1 MIELLEGIPIL
12 LLIVIGV
19 VAFLIF
25 WKVLKNI
32 LKAVFIAV
40 LIMVIIVAG
49 IGIVTFYDIKTMES
63 TAVNDK
69 LMLVKE
75 DGKIISAT
83 ELKVQEN
90 TILKNKIFETVRA
103 DRLALINQHYEKGTL
118 HEFYGE
124 DNFIIITTPD
134 YLIQEDNVK
143 GTQLNEFV
151 DLKKEDIENIIRAQT
166 PQEVKN
172 QAILQ
177 GQDFYEL
184 KSTLTGFV
192 FMKLIQ
198 NLDIKILVKEI
209 QKNNIEIYPK
219 LHTAKAISLV
229 PSIILEKTNLI

>member
-1 MIELLEGIPIL
+1 MIELLDGIPIL
-12 LLIVIGV
+12 LLIIIGV

-40 LIMVIIVAG
+40 LIMLVIVAG
-49 IGIVTFYDIKTMES
+49 IGLVTFYDIKTMES
-63 TAVNDK
+63 TAANNK

-83 ELKVQEN
+83 ELKVGEN
-90 TILKNKIFETVRA
+90 IVLKNKIFETVRA
-103 DRLALINQHYEKGTL
+103 DRLALINQHYKEGTL
-118 HEFYGE
+118 QEFYGK
-124 DNFIIITTPD
+124 DNFIIITTLD
-134 YLIQEDNVK
+134 YLIQEDNIKDV
-143 GTQLNEFV
+143 QLNEFV
-151 DLKKEDIENIIRAQT
+151 NLNKEDIKNIIKAQT
-166 PQEVKN
+166 PEEVKN

-198 NLDIKILVKEI
+198 NLDIKLLVKEI

-219 LHTAKAISLV
+219 LRTAKVISLV